1 MPQFKGPRKERWYTA
16 RKTADQIA
24 IRLKHGR
31 WANTNWNSGKAC
43 YVAFAITGEEHV
55 KKDLRAAYDALE
67 RYCEREL
74 QAERWEDIDAY
85 VKTR

>member
-1 MPQFKGPRKERWYTA
+1 MPDFKGPRKDRWYTA

-31 WANTNWNSGKAC
+31 WSSVNWNSGKAC
-43 YVAFAITGEEHV
+43 YVAHAITGEEIA
-55 KKDLRAAYDALE
+55 KRDLRAALRALE

-74 QAERWEDIDAY
+74 QAERWEDIDRY
-85 VKTR
+85 LKTR